1 MRFIFIALLSFV
13 LCSFTMNVGAAD
25 RAVVKGVQT
34 TPKNPMSQSLTLAPK
49 SRAPITK
56 DPSSLQMPVHPI
68 RGSAEHTGRLIVMY
82 AEEVG
87 MRAPRVAG
95 TDIFNLFGADTSGTI
110 ILIAKYGSTIR
121 QAIDVDPVKL
131 DELRDRASLRSGKQ
145 SQDLASM
152 MLLEGIA
159 PSQLLVAAREFL
171 ALPDVSWVEIE
182 KKTELAGPQ
191 GTCGFAPNFNPLEC
205 GELLVPCPECGCGVN
220 PLPCN
225 YPHPAQFTPG
235 PPPVPIGNCSDAG
248 VCTTVNA
255 IRPSCATC
263 WDQVCATFANLL
275 GPSAFGGQ
283 SDFDT
288 CLQTFLVQPNRP
300 TPYNCPFSPLEESIL
315 IQTSPFIAHPLPGA
329 SNPDC
334 CRAVCFQDVTCCTVT
349 WDSDCA
355 ALATGFYGDCYSTPG
370 IIGFDGGS
378 PLNPNTQAT
387 SPLFDA
393 KMLLTPP
400 IVNTPGSLP
409 LALYTTS
416 QKYADPY
423 SGPNPPPPPPPGIF
437 QPFINVTGFRA
448 GGLDLDS
455 YKSLLD
461 QFPGTNGPQL
471 RTISVAVI
479 EPSGL
484 VNHEDLID
492 PVTGLSKITVESG
505 QTPLV
510 ILDQQNPPPTFS
522 GSFDTAPSH
531 GTATFGVL
539 FANDNT
545 IGVTG
550 IVPDAQAF
558 FFPTETFESQ
568 GRLLTA
574 MTNAINQ
581 LSLITEEDPNPG
593 NIIVLPI
600 SQNGQPLNTDQATA
614 ALITT
619 GLNLGV
625 TFVLAAGNASQEI
638 LPAIEGTGNAIVVGA
653 VWPGFQFITEPGSA
667 TVYPGL
673 NYCRANLSNFS
684 GEGLAIVGISA
695 WGKGVCTL
703 GYGDLF
709 SGQNTSVSTYPEVA
723 SYEVNRL
730 RTYTAVWGGTSA
742 AAAQIGGVTALIQA
756 LAKQVYEGLPLSPGD
771 IQTILYDTN
780 GSLAT
785 KFAQCGLPLDDQP
798 GYSDAR
804 VGNTLGLGDGEPS
817 PVGGFPR
824 LRRVGVSV
832 ITGSFYDENSQ
843 GSGTTFEIICGTLLA
858 GTQFSI
864 REIDDK
870 FVKARTARPQ
880 GNQAQSSIG
889 PPLFYPSSNR
899 ILDVQI
905 IRETTL
911 ESAEELTQLSV
922 RVTGQT
928 ISVSRALVL
937 AYLWNYDTNRWN
949 VLPPYLGNMTG
960 ANVSLPQFTLP
971 ACLTPSAYG
980 FPSTDGL
987 SINIAARV
995 VIVPI
1000 GGLGQAQIWLDQ
1012 IAILFNDPLGTVG
1025 APCGGGNP

>member
-1 MRFIFIALLSFV
+1 MRIIFIVLLSFV
-13 LCSFTMNVGAAD
+13 LCSLTMTVGAAD
-25 RAVVKGVQT
+25 RAVAKGIQT
-34 TPKNPMSQSLTLAPK
+34 TSKNPINQSLTLAPK
-49 SRAPITK
+49 SLVPITK

-95 TDIFNLFGADTSGTI
+95 TDIFSLSGADTTSSI
-110 ILIAKYGSTIR
+110 ILLAKYGTTIR

-131 DELRDRASLRSGKQ
+131 EELRNRAIARSGKQ

-182 KKTELAGPQ
+182 KKTELAG
-191 GTCGFAPNFNPLEC
+191 GETCGVAPLFNPLEC
-205 GELLVPCPECGCGVN
+205 GDLLVPCPECGCGDN

-225 YPHPAQFTPG
+225 YPHPAQFVPG
-235 PPPVPIGNCSDAG
+235 PPPEPIGNCSDPV
-248 VCTTVNA
+248 VCARVNA
-255 IRPSCATC
+255 IRPSCAIC

-288 CLQTFLVQPNRP
+288 CLQTFQIQPDRP

-315 IQTSPFIAHPLPGA
+315 IQTSPFIVHPLPGA

-334 CRAVCFQDVTCCTVT
+334 CRAVCFQDVTCCTIT

-355 ALATGFYGDCYSTPG
+355 ALATGFYGACYTTPG
-370 IIGFDGGS
+370 ISGFDGGS
-378 PLNPNTQAT
+378 PLNPNTQTT

-393 KMLLTPP
+393 KMLQTPP
-400 IVNTPGSLP
+400 IVDTPGSLP
-409 LALYTTS
+409 LALYTTA

-423 SGPNPPPPPPPGIF
+423 NGPNPPPPVPPGVF

-455 YKSLLD
+455 FKSLLQ

-471 RTISVAVI
+471 PKISVAVI
-479 EPSGL
+479 EPSAL

-492 PVTGLSKITVESG
+492 SFTGLSKVTVESG

-510 ILDQQNPPPTFS
+510 ILDQTNPPPTFS

-531 GTATFGVL
+531 GTATLGVL

-550 IVPDAQAF
+550 IVPDAKPF
-558 FFPTETFESQ
+558 FFPSETFESQ

-574 MTNAINQ
+574 ITNAISQ
-581 LSLITEEDPNPG
+581 LSLITTEDPNPG
-593 NIIVLPI
+593 NVIILPI
-600 SQNGQPLNTDQATA
+600 SQNGQPLNTDPATA
-614 ALITT
+614 ALIAT

-638 LPAIEGTGNAIVVGA
+638 LPAIEGTENAIVVGA

-684 GEGLAIVGISA
+684 GEDGAIVGISA

-709 SGQNTSVSTYPEVA
+709 SGENTSVSTYPALA

-742 AAAQIGGVTALIQA
+742 AAAQIGGVAALVQA
-756 LAKQVYEGLPLSPGD
+756 LAKQVYEDQPLSPEN
-771 IQTILYDTN
+771 IRTILYDTN
-780 GSLAT
+780 GSLST
-785 KFAQCGLPLDDQP
+785 KFAQCGLAANQQP
-798 GYSDAR
+798 GYSDAQ
-804 VGNTLGLGDGEPS
+804 VGNTLPLGTGDTS

-832 ITGSFYDENSQ
+832 ITGSFYNESSE
-843 GSGTTFEIICGTLLA
+843 GAGTSFNIICGKLLS

-864 REIDDK
+864 REIDNK
-870 FVKARTARPQ
+870 FVKARTARPR
-880 GNQAQSSIG
+880 GGSSQSRIG
-889 PPLFYPSSNR
+889 PALFYPSSNR

-905 IRETTL
+905 VRETTL
-911 ESAEELTQLSV
+911 ESAGELTKLSV

-928 ISVSRALVL
+928 ISVSSALVL
-937 AYLWNYDTNRWN
+937 GYLYNYDTNRWN

-960 ANVSLPQFTLP
+960 ANLTLPQFILP
-971 ACLTPSAYG
+971 ACLTASAYG
-980 FPSTDGL
+980 FPSADGL
-987 SINIAARV
+987 NTNVAARV
-995 VIVPI
+995 VIIPI
-1000 GGLGQAQIWLDQ
+1000 GGIGQAQIWLDQ
-1012 IAILFNDPLGTVG
+1012 IAILVNDPLGDPG
-1025 APCGGGNP
+1025 DPCGGDPN